1 MNPDWMRKDG
11 GSGFDDGV
19 DYEDDIVHEATDN
32 VDYNFWE
39 WKLLLAGNPVQ
50 SSRLIKY
57 RTKVAS
63 KYQIDWNFPSLQ
75 VNTGVTGSNL
85 LQGKILNLLIDC
97 NAPLPIVGSQ
107 RVHFEVC
114 VTLKLQGTE
123 SCKFNNFPFNYN
135 LILMC
140 TFKQG

>member
-1 MNPDWMRKDG
+1 M
-11 GSGFDDGV
+11 
-19 DYEDDIVHEATDN
+19 
-32 VDYNFWE
+32 
-39 WKLLLAGNPVQ
+39 Q

-57 RTKVAS
+57 RAKVAS

-97 NAPLPIVGSQ
+97 SAPFPIAGLQ

>member
-11 GSGFDDGV
+11 SNDFDDGV

-57 RTKVAS
+57 RTKVVS
-63 KYQIDWNFPSLQ
+63 K
-75 VNTGVTGSNL
+75 
-85 LQGKILNLLIDC
+85 
-97 NAPLPIVGSQ
+97 
-107 RVHFEVC
+107 
-114 VTLKLQGTE
+114 
-123 SCKFNNFPFNYN
+123 
-135 LILMC
+135 
-140 TFKQG
+140 